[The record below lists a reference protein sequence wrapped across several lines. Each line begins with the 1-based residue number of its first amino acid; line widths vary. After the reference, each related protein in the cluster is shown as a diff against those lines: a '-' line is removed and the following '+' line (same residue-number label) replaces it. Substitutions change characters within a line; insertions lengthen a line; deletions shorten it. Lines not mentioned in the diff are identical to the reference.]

1 MFVEGGLHPEQVKA
15 LRKMTLQRRL
25 DLALAGIEGVLELRK
40 AVIRAEHPHWSADQI
55 SQALRK
61 ENRNAG
67 R

>member
-25 DLALAGIEGVLELRK
+25 DLTLAAIEGGPELRK
-40 AVIRAEHPHWSADQI
+40 AVIRADHADWSADRV
-55 SQALRK
+55 SEALR
-61 ENRNAG
+61 EETRNAG